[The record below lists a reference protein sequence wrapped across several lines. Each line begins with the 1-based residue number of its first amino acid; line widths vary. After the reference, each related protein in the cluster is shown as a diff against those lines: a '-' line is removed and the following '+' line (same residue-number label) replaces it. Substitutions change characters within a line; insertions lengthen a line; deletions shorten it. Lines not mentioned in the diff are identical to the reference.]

1 MSFKRCQ
8 MQGRGLHYMMGSS
21 TTSTYHTIIDFTGY
35 ELILHVKK
43 GIELDELKPL
53 ISQFKQENEEF
64 INKKYLSVSLKEF
77 FLEKGYEVEYITLGP
92 TIDLRKK

>member
-1 MSFKRCQ
+1 MH
-8 MQGRGLHYMMGSS
+8 GRSMYFMMGKS
-21 TTSTYHTIIDFTGY
+21 TKFTYHTIIDFTGY

-43 GIELDELKPL
+43 GIELENLKTL
-53 ISQFKQENEEF
+53 IAQFKKENEEF
-64 INKKYLSVSLKEF
+64 INKKYLSVSLKEY